1 MSFVPA
7 VEVKLWGSTI
17 GYLHQKENRLI
28 GFRYDEDFLLSG
40 IEISPLKMPLSTK
53 EYMFP
58 RLPEETYHGLPGLV
72 ADSLPDRFGNMVLQ
86 RFAESQGRTAD
97 DLSPLERLCY
107 TGKRGMGALEYAP
120 MIDMPFT
127 GDERIHIDEL
137 TKLASD
143 VLSNKTDI
151 HLQSNGH
158 LISQLMEC
166 SSSVGGAR
174 AKALIAWN
182 EDTNEV
188 RSGQIDAGKGFDYWL
203 LKFGALQNNKDKE
216 NSYDDREYTK
226 IEYAYHLM
234 ALASGINMSECRLFE
249 ENGIS
254 HFMTK
259 RFDRIGERGEKVHM
273 QTLCALA
280 HMDFNSPRTYSYEEA
295 FIIMAQMK
303 LPIEDIEQ
311 LFRRMVFNNKAKN
324 FDDHTKNISYLMDKK
339 GVWRLSPAYDI
350 TYSYSKNG
358 IWTNAH
364 QMLINGKSAG
374 IENADFLQT
383 AKIAGI
389 SKNRAEDII
398 TDVTTVV
405 SQWENYA
412 SAANLSEFNYKR
424 IDEQINNR

>member
-1 MSFVPA
+1 
-7 VEVKLWGSTI
+7 
-17 GYLHQKENRLI
+17 
-28 GFRYDEDFLLSG
+28 
-40 IEISPLKMPLSTK
+40 
-53 EYMFP
+53 
-58 RLPEETYHGLPGLV
+58 
-72 ADSLPDRFGNMVLQ
+72 
-86 RFAESQGRTAD
+86 
-97 DLSPLERLCY
+97 
-107 TGKRGMGALEYAP
+107 
-120 MIDMPFT
+120 
-127 GDERIHIDEL
+127 
-137 TKLASD
+137 
-143 VLSNKTDI
+143 
-151 HLQSNGH
+151 
-158 LISQLMEC
+158 
-166 SSSVGGAR
+166 
-174 AKALIAWN
+174 
-182 EDTNEV
+182 
-188 RSGQIDAGKGFDYWL
+188 
-203 LKFGALQNNKDKE
+203 
-216 NSYDDREYTK
+216 
-226 IEYAYHLM
+226 
-234 ALASGINMSECRLFE
+234 
-249 ENGIS
+249 
-254 HFMTK
+254 
-259 RFDRIGERGEKVHM
+259 
-273 QTLCALA
+273 
-280 HMDFNSPRTYSYEEA
+280 
-295 FIIMAQMK
+295 MK